1 MFSKRNLQWGLLILA
16 SPSLIN
22 ELIGTK
28 KQNTE
33 KVNNLMFNTLKH
45 DLIESLKE
53 YIIIVNGQSKATV
66 CVKSEAGILCPTRSQ
81 REALVTTSWRFPRAF
96 PHKSTS

>member
-1 MFSKRNLQWGLLILA
+1 
-16 SPSLIN
+16 
-22 ELIGTK
+22 
-28 KQNTE
+28 
-33 KVNNLMFNTLKH
+33 MFNTLKH

-96 PHKSTS
+96 PPKSTS